1 MDVHFEPS
9 SCHLCNSVSS
19 PAGRCSECSDSAPH
33 FIGEPWSLS
42 FFMEGPPQ
50 LFSSHLAVSLPL
62 VKREKSEEKSSVSL
76 FSILEMIN
84 GNLRDFVDFLWQ
96 RLIHSPKP
104 FPFFLGT
111 HIDSISQ
118 PPLQLRVATSWR
130 SSG

>member
-1 MDVHFEPS
+1 MNPVHATYVTVCPLPLGDV
-9 SCHLCNSVSS
+9 LSVQIVLS
-19 PAGRCSECSDSAPH
+19 H